1 MCVNVCVRVRA
12 HVGVRVCVC
21 VCVEKERLTEK
32 ERETETEKQR
42 ETETH
47 TESRRAWEA
56 FCYSIDF
63 SEYKD
68 AAVVYIVDSRCLPT
82 FRSITFLLSSPSF
95 LSCRCQPSPAVPTPM
110 PGAGRQPTVFKCLP
124 RRKREREREKKRK
137 KNEQRKKR
145 KSSYISRTGSIEC
158 WLANSCSVQ
167 AGRTR
172 INSAA

>member
-1 MCVNVCVRVRA
+1 MRE
-12 HVGVRVCVC
+12 GG
-21 VCVEKERLTEK
+21 EREK

-47 TESRRAWEA
+47 TESRRVWEA

-124 RRKREREREKKRK
+124 RRKRERERKE
-137 KNEQRKKR
+137 RKKR
-145 KSSYISRTGSIEC
+145 TKEKEEKQLHFTYRLDRMLASELMQRASRKDTD
-158 WLANSCSVQ
+158 
-167 AGRTR
+167 
-172 INSAA
+172 